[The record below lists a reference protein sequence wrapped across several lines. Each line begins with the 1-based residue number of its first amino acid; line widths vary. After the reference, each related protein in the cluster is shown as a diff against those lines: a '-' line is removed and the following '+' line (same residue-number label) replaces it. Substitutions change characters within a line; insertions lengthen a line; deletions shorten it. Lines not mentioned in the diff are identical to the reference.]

1 VKIAYISYE
10 FPPDTGFGGIGTYTY
25 QISHAL
31 AKRGHYI
38 EIFSCSHEEQKLN
51 IYLSDSI
58 MLHRVKADRR
68 LGFSKLIVE
77 VFRQRNKVIDFDI
90 VESPEYCAEGLEI
103 RKAFPLIPMV
113 VKLHTPVFFIKKL
126 NGFYTKRS
134 LKKRIKNI
142 IGWKTYDKEN
152 DTDYQLVKSADT
164 ICSPSVA
171 LREILKKEWHLNEVE
186 IIPNIFLPEPSF
198 IDIPISAGDCKVITY
213 VGRLDVRK
221 GIQSL
226 IKAIPVVLKK
236 NPEVKFR
243 FIGGDGNAP
252 GNSGGMKQYILFV
265 LHEYAQNLEFVGYI
279 HRDKIPSYI
288 SDTGIFVMPS
298 IWENY
303 PYVCMEAM
311 SAGKAIIASKNGGMK
326 EMLSNVN
333 GGILIDPLKPKEIA
347 RAILLLLQN
356 PKVRVEMGNNN
367 RQKIQAWPQDIIR
380 KVEEYYSATISNKIS
395 RTTSLIQNG

>member
-25 QISHAL
+25 QIAHAL

-38 EIFSCSHEEQKLN
+38 EIFSCSHEAEKLN
-51 IYLSDSI
+51 IYLNDST

-68 LGFSKLIVE
+68 LVFSKLIVE

-90 VESPEYCAEGLEI
+90 VESPEYCAEGFEI

-126 NGFYTKRS
+126 NGFYTKQS

-142 IGWKTYDKEN
+142 IGWKTYNKQN

-198 IDIPISAGDCKVITY
+198 VDIPISEDDCKVITY

-226 IKAIPVVLKK
+226 IEAIPVVLKK
-236 NPEVKFR
+236 NPDVKFR

-252 GNSGGMKQYILFV
+252 GNGGSMKQYILSV
-265 LHEYAQNLEFVGYI
+265 LHQCAQNLEFVGYI

-311 SAGKAIIASKNGGMK
+311 SAGKAIIATRNGGMK

-347 RAILLLLQN
+347 KAILLLLQN

-367 RQKIQAWPQDIIR
+367 RQKIQAWPQDILR
-380 KVEEYYSATISNKIS
+380 KVEEYYTATISNKIS
-395 RTTSLIQNG
+395 RSISLIQKG